1 MNDDKRDIKPGD
13 FPKGLNWTADKS
25 IDSLELLYEFSNAEC
40 KKAIDW
46 YYKEKRGKQYAGY
59 VFRVGSILALVVSG
73 IIPVLGEIFKK
84 NDVPGISPAWAT
96 IALAVFGLFIALDR
110 FGGYTSGWIRYITS
124 GQSLSDLQSDFR
136 VEWEKYRLS
145 VETAQMDAALV
156 QQGIER
162 CKTFLSQVH
171 LVVKS
176 ETDQWAQEFKKA
188 LLELEENTRK

>member
-1 MNDDKRDIKPGD
+1 M
-13 FPKGLNWTADKS
+13 
-25 IDSLELLYEFSNAEC
+25 
-40 KKAIDW
+40 
-46 YYKEKRGKQYAGY
+46 
-59 VFRVGSILALVVSG
+59 
-73 IIPVLGEIFKK
+73 
-84 NDVPGISPAWAT
+84 PGISPAWAT
-96 IALAVFGLFIALDR
+96 VALAVFGLFITLDR

-145 VETAQMDAALV
+145 LDASQIDTAIV

-171 LVVKS
+171 SVVKS

-188 LLELEENTRK
+188 LIELEENAKK